1 MEEIPVK
8 VAVRIRPLLPK
19 EILHNHQV
27 CVRVVPNTQQ
37 IIIGKDRAFT
47 FDFVFGQ
54 RSLQDEVYT
63 TCIKPLV
70 LSLIEGYNVTVFAYG
85 QTGSGKTY
93 TIGGGHIVATSDEEN
108 GIIPRAIQ
116 EIFHNIAE
124 KHNTDFTVK
133 VSYIEVYKEELRDLL
148 ELETSS
154 KDMHIREDEK
164 GNTVIVGAKESL
176 VETAE
181 DVMSLLEAGTAA
193 RHTGT
198 TQMNEHSSRSHAIL
212 TITVSQ
218 QGPTR
223 ETAQQ
228 SRGEGEPGTH
238 NSVQLISSKF
248 HFVDL
253 AGSERVTKTGNTGER
268 FKESIQ
274 INSGLLALGNVIS
287 ALGDPKRK
295 SQHVPYRDAKIT
307 RILKDSLG
315 GNAKTVMITCIS
327 PSSSDLDESLNSL
340 KYANR
345 ARNIKNKPIV
355 NYNPDWDRMDE
366 MELEI
371 RALRE
376 ALQNQHAS
384 LMTRGS
390 HISQELPGGHES
402 SRIRVLEEQLAQL
415 QVESYHYR
423 ACTEDAMQLLLE
435 LRETADLPATHERK
449 LKEWLEG
456 AEELQSEKCNSVE
469 VECRAT
475 STGEEPHHITILQL
489 KRELKKCQDALATDE
504 DVFVKKESE
513 LKRLQ
518 DQINTLMQENE
529 EYLAALEDER
539 NKSRLQNERMVEQ
552 QLLIDRLREDLQSF
566 KLDKSDVSVERSAS
580 SRRPFSVPLTNYN
593 QAGSRGD
600 ASQSQLRQDTRKVHT
615 SPPAYSLERVMA
627 AFRTRSQLLLAQI
640 EEQDEVL
647 CCEFSDGSEEEKN
660 AKKDRE
666 NDKKQ
671 AFRRSMNR
679 TWTRKQTPV
688 VSDSNV
694 HDEESLHTQ
703 PFAEHGAAGLPE
715 LLVEEERV
723 RCSQTLNLQKL
734 KEAELRLTQA
744 KQKTKELAINIRM
757 KEELI
762 KELVKTGK
770 DAQAVNRHYSMKI
783 VQVEQEAE
791 QAKRELKETQ
801 QQLQE
806 LEAREGQDGTETAQ
820 LQRDVSKKVDTAKI
834 KVQVLQKK
842 QQDTK
847 KLASLSAQSE
857 KRLAELEQNVEHMR
871 RQQTLLQKKLREETD
886 KKRKLEA
893 EIIRDQQ
900 HIKELQL
907 KTEQQKRI
915 LKVKT
920 EEVAAFKRTKH
931 ISTPEDE
938 QRLEAQRK
946 WLDEEVEKV
955 LQQRQA
961 LTELEE
967 ELKKREEII
976 AKKEAFSQE
985 KSQLEIKKLRSSQ
998 AVSKNILK
1006 LSAQLSAVDRKLSE
1020 KTSQLQSSSAESKR
1034 RIFRE
1039 VEELQQERNQ
1049 LLKRRDSLD
1058 EKLKNGSV
1066 LTVEEERLLFQLE
1079 EWVEALDAAIEYKND
1094 TIDSR
1099 QQSLRTSTEP
1109 LISSKEGVMD
1119 KLSTLSFIEIKILLF
1134 KYFNKVVGLR
1144 ESERKLQL
1152 QCEEMRMHLEEEEGV
1167 VRNLESAVERLT
1179 LEMDRRLTLQQR
1191 EHEHKMQLLL
1201 QEFREGRG
1209 ECFVENIKTYEA
1221 KIQQLEKDLFFYK
1234 KTSRDL
1240 KKKLKELVA
1249 DSLNQQPAFRK
1260 GNADGQDKCL
1270 VPEDYKWTSVSE
1282 SSRENRSSKG
1292 CSDSPVTS
1300 GRSQKI
1306 SGCWD
1311 ELEQIA
1317 NAPSVFQS
1325 RQRVTNNEEPSVGYD
1340 VPNSA
1345 APQTSKSGIQFPEL
1359 TPVKVSR
1366 RELRQISASDL
1377 PVRRFSLGVSA
1388 TSIQEDSIEAF
1399 QSKEDF

>member
-694 HDEESLHTQ
+694 HDES
-703 PFAEHGAAGLPE
+703 PEHGAAGLPE

-900 HIKELQL
+900 HIKDKSRKKGE
-907 KTEQQKRI
+907 TPFVEQC
-915 LKVKT
+915 
-920 EEVAAFKRTKH
+920 
-931 ISTPEDE
+931 

-985 KSQLEIKKLRSSQ
+985 KSQMQNYQLLQRK

-1039 VEELQQERNQ
+1039 VEELQQ
-1049 LLKRRDSLD
+1049 
-1058 EKLKNGSV
+1058 
-1066 LTVEEERLLFQLE
+1066 
-1079 EWVEALDAAIEYKND
+1079 
-1094 TIDSR
+1094 
-1099 QQSLRTSTEP
+1099 
-1109 LISSKEGVMD
+1109 
-1119 KLSTLSFIEIKILLF
+1119 
-1134 KYFNKVVGLR
+1134 
-1144 ESERKLQL
+1144 
-1152 QCEEMRMHLEEEEGV
+1152 EMRMHLEEEEGV

-1260 GNADGQDKCL
+1260 GRPHGTGNADGQDKCL